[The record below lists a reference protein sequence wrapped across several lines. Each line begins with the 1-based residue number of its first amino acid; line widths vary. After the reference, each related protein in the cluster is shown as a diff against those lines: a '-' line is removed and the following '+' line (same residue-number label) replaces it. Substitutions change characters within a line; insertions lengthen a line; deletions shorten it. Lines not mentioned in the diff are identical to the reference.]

1 MESTFAPRRPPA
13 LLALA
18 DALAI
23 VVFATVGL
31 ISHDHGLSATGYA
44 RDALPILGAWFVVAL
59 ALRLYDVQRPGRVFA
74 TWAIAVP
81 AGVLIRA
88 LALGRDLNGKEAVF
102 LLVSLVTILIFVIVL
117 RGLVALTPPARPA
130 RRLDALRRQLERRG

>member
-1 MESTFAPRRPPA
+1 MESTIAPRRPPA
-13 LLALA
+13 LLASS

-44 RDALPILGAWFVVAL
+44 RDALPILGTWFATAVV
-59 ALRLYDVQRPGRVFA
+59 LRTYVVQRPSRLVA

-88 LALGRDLNGKEAVF
+88 LALGRSLDGKEATF
-102 LLVSLVTILIFVIVL
+102 LVVALVTILLFVVGL
-117 RGLVALTPPARPA
+117 RSLVALTPPAR
-130 RRLDALRRQLERRG
+130 RTRGAGP